1 LYRFR
6 FFKFILCMY
15 TSIKSLMGG
24 PETRRTCTHRYV
36 SGAQAPIKL
45 LKKLKRKLTKKLLN
59 KSVAFCHSLL
69 LELRVL
75 YMSGFLYA
83 NWFISFSIYNEV
95 HMSYCSG
102 YISLI

>member
-1 LYRFR
+1 MLHVLYDQNLIKLNVE

-45 LKKLKRKLTKKLLN
+45 LKKIKKRIKK
-59 KSVAFCHSLL
+59 KSC
-69 LELRVL
+69 
-75 YMSGFLYA
+75 
-83 NWFISFSIYNEV
+83 
-95 HMSYCSG
+95 
-102 YISLI
+102 